1 MFERPLVAWD
11 DPVEERMRASN
22 KKPEPADA
30 HIGRRVQKRRRELG
44 LSQEKLGE
52 QLGVTFQQVQ
62 KYEKGT
68 NRIGAGRLH
77 SIAEVLQTPVAFFF
91 DGLSGPRAG
100 GMAESE
106 EQPSL
111 EDRRAV
117 GAEATRLAD
126 EFERIADPK
135 IRQSV
140 LDLVR
145 SLAGTSGQVPA
156 SKP

>member
-1 MFERPLVAWD
+1 
-11 DPVEERMRASN
+11 MRASN

-91 DGLSGPRAG
+91 DGLSGPHAVG

-111 EDRRAV
+111 DERRAV
-117 GAEATRLAD
+117 GVEAARLAD

-135 IRQSV
+135 VRQGV

-145 SLAGTSGQVPA
+145 SLAGTPGQPIA
-156 SKP
+156 PKS